1 MVEWSCTV
9 WVHGTHPPMHETEN
23 DIMATRKNDKR
34 KPGPD
39 PLAALIAIARTCNPA
54 NVVDVIRRAIVNHG
68 VTARNVGRTVGMR
81 VMAFQNHTFAGN
93 AVWQLDDCQLAALW
107 TLEYPAAI
115 GRVFA
120 MNGRLSTPDASSVRD
135 AIAIVRGVRSDY
147 NRTGHGMGAKP
158 AVESTS
164 YGSARFDIAV
174 PTATVAAPKPATT
187 KRGHAKTAKPA
198 LRKTA

>member
-1 MVEWSCTV
+1 MVLRGLVARNATPDARNGKP
-9 WVHGTHPPMHETEN
+9 H
-23 DIMATRKNDKR
+23 IMTTRKNKPAS

-39 PLAALIAIARTCNPA
+39 PLAALIAIARTCNPT

-68 VTARNVGRTVGMR
+68 VTARNVGRTIGMR
-81 VMAFQNHTFAGN
+81 VMAFQNHTFARN

-107 TLEYPAAI
+107 TLEYPAAV

-120 MNGRLSTPDASSVRD
+120 MNGRLSTPDAASVRD
-135 AIAIVRGVRSDY
+135 AIAIVRGVRADY

-164 YGSARFDIAV
+164 YGTQRYDIAV
-174 PTATVAAPKPATT
+174 PTATVVPAATKPAA
-187 KRGHAKTAKPA
+187 RKPA